1 MRNFILA
8 TLFAMALVAG
18 AASAQVAVPKINTAG
33 RDLATSNPAST
44 VWGSPSS
51 IEVSKAQGTYT
62 PVAGT
67 VRGVSTKE
75 SESFYGFR
83 IVPEKGSWAFAAD
96 TTYGS
101 YPQDQRRG
109 SLGLKLGERLGLGF
123 GVTTN
128 RNQTGLTTPSIDL
141 TENYG
146 GLSFALSETF
156 YLGYVYGREFQNDST
171 APEEKR
177 DFSRYGLGLR
187 GGSDKG
193 MMYHL
198 EYNFDV
204 YLPDTSTSKKA
215 GEHRSQ
221 SVIELVFNNVLLAW
235 ERKYTSSGGG
245 GLDLQTG
252 TIGYSPR
259 EGFAINYFVTQG
271 QAGPSTGNHADISLS
286 GVALALLF

>member
-1 MRNFILA
+1 MRNFIFA

-18 AASAQVAVPKINTAG
+18 VASAQVAVPKINTAG

-51 IEVSKAQGTYT
+51 IEVSKAQGTLTDVVGGIRT
-62 PVAGT
+62 PLGNVT
-67 VRGVSTKE
+67 
-75 SESFYGFR
+75 ESFYGFR

-96 TTYGS
+96 TSYGTLTN
-101 YPQDQRRG
+101 DQRRG

-128 RNQTGLTTPSIDL
+128 RYSGVPNMDV

-156 YLGYVYGREFQNDST
+156 YLGYVYGREFTNDSA

-204 YLPDTSTSKKA
+204 YLPDTSTTKNP

-221 SVIELVFNNVLLAW
+221 SVIEVVFNNVLLAW
-235 ERKYTSSGGG
+235 ERKYTSSNGGG
-245 GLDLQTG
+245 TDIQTG

-259 EGFAINYFVTQG
+259 EGFAINYFAIRG
-271 QAGPSTGNHADISLS
+271 QSGPSTSYFDASLN
-286 GVALALLF
+286 GVSLALLF

>member
-1 MRNFILA
+1 MRNFIFA

-51 IEVSKAQGTYT
+51 IEVSKAQGTLT
-62 PVAGT
+62 DVVGG
-67 VRGVSTKE
+67 VRLPATKA

-96 TTYGS
+96 TNYGK
-101 YPQDQRRG
+101 YPNDQRRG

-128 RNQTGLTTPSIDL
+128 RSTNIPSVDN

-204 YLPDTSTSKKA
+204 YLPDTSTSKKV

-221 SVIELVFNNVLLAW
+221 SVIEVVFNNVLLAW
-235 ERKYTSSGGG
+235 ERKYSNPSGVGV
-245 GLDLQTG
+245 DLQTG

-259 EGFAINYFVTQG
+259 EGFSINYFATQG
-271 QAGPSTGNHADISLS
+271 QLGPSTGTHVDASLS
-286 GVALALLF
+286 GVSLALLF